1 MPKLGKKSYPYTKA
15 GKAAYKK
22 AKRYGKKYGGA
33 LCTNKAMNK
42 ARPN

>member
-22 AKRYGKKYGGA
+22 AKAKK
-33 LCTNKAMNK
+33 KK
-42 ARPN
+42 QKKKRK